1 MPCKSQLGELAD
13 VYPEFLKRNVSLAAI
28 STDEMADA
36 LQMMELTGAEFAI
49 LSDKDAEVS
58 KGYGVYNLLRDGV
71 ATPSAVIVS
80 PKGDIEWQYVGRKHL
95 RPAGSPMKF
104 WLRLTELMQ

>member
-1 MPCKSQLGELAD
+1 MVEL
-13 VYPEFLKRNVSLAAI
+13 YPEFLKRNVSLAAI
-28 STDEMADA
+28 STDDIADA
-36 LQMMELTGAEFAI
+36 LKMMELTGAEFAI

-80 PKGDIEWQYVGRKHL
+80 PGGDIEWKYVGRSISD
-95 RPAGSPMKF
+95 RPTPDEI
-104 WLRLTELMQ
+104 LVQVDRLIQ

>member
-1 MPCKSQLGELAD
+1 M
-13 VYPEFLKRNVSLAAI
+13 YPEFLKRNVSLAAI
-28 STDEMADA
+28 STDDIADA
-36 LQMMELTGAEFAI
+36 LKMVELTGAEFAI

-80 PKGDIEWQYVGRKHL
+80 PGGDIEWKYVGRSISD
-95 RPAGSPMKF
+95 RPTPDEI
-104 WLRLTELMQ
+104 LVQVDRLIQ